1 MSTENLKELCDA
13 VEALELNNED
23 DNLDAE
29 ACELCCE
36 MGYGGLF

>member
-1 MSTENLKELCDA
+1 MSTENLKELRDA

-29 ACELCCE
+29 ACLLCCVIFI
-36 MGYGGLF
+36 GG